1 MTTTRLLVSTALT
14 AVLLIS
20 VTPAAEAQ
28 RRDMTETVIG
38 GHTMYTL
45 LEPGDIPAIFDPT
58 FLRASDSTAERLHD
72 PDEPMIA
79 VTADG
84 IAKAYSTKYLD
95 HHEVVNDSISGSA
108 IAVTW

>member
-1 MTTTRLLVSTALT
+1 MTTTRLLIATALA

-20 VTPAAEAQ
+20 VTSKAEAQ
-28 RRDMTETVIG
+28 RRQMTETVIG

-45 LEPGDIPAIFDPT
+45 LEPGAIPAIFDPT
-58 FLRASDSTAERLHD
+58 FLRASDNRAERLHD
-72 PDEPMIA
+72 LDEPMIA
-79 VTADG
+79 VTANG

-108 IAVTW
+108 IAITW